1 VNAAA
6 RFISIVFHPLLLAT
20 YLFSLFYFILPS
32 AWAPVPLSKAS
43 TLLVMLLLVTFVL
56 PAINLYFFKAMGI
69 VSSLE
74 LAKRKERRLPFVFI
88 ALIYCA
94 VTYLMN
100 RYTGIYWDDTF
111 MRFFLIIDA
120 LVIVSALITLFYR
133 ASIHALALSG
143 IVGIFLPLNKMAE
156 DINVFYA
163 TLGLIVLTGIVM
175 SARLQLNAHSPREI
189 LVGSLLGLATGFA
202 GMVILFS

>member
-1 VNAAA
+1 
-6 RFISIVFHPLLLAT
+6 
-20 YLFSLFYFILPS
+20 
-32 AWAPVPLSKAS
+32 
-43 TLLVMLLLVTFVL
+43 
-56 PAINLYFFKAMGI
+56 
-69 VSSLE
+69 
-74 LAKRKERRLPFVFI
+74 
-88 ALIYCA
+88 
-94 VTYLMN
+94 MN